1 MPERIIATFSAVFIV
16 RRAAHAR
23 ACGTR
28 NAAYVGENQQVSRQ
42 EILRRRN
49 AAGRSAACEAFPGVA
64 DTDAVRLEA
73 AQFLFLSSL
82 FVFSMTGPATK
93 AARSAR
99 AIPLQPRPSRCRPPT
114 VRRSACPCGSRGR
127 NANASAGH
135 VREDHQLFN
144 TPSGKRFGNL
154 LIAPDVVEPLPRA
167 AACRRSGTGGRR
179 SRIRHKCRPR
189 KASRSRH
196 ARVPEKGPVEGAP
209 VRTLYCSRYGAGLQ
223 TGRAARPCV
232 RRRPGRTD
240 RCPFVSFDGE
250 LAPEITH
257 QVGRRHHTPPCRR
270 SESEGQAYVASPQK
284 GSAPRASGR

>member
-1 MPERIIATFSAVFIV
+1 
-16 RRAAHAR
+16 
-23 ACGTR
+23 
-28 NAAYVGENQQVSRQ
+28 
-42 EILRRRN
+42 
-49 AAGRSAACEAFPGVA
+49 
-64 DTDAVRLEA
+64 
-73 AQFLFLSSL
+73 
-82 FVFSMTGPATK
+82 MTGPATK

-99 AIPLQPRPSRCRPPT
+99 AIPLQPRPSRCRPPA
-114 VRRSACPCGSRGR
+114 VRRSACPWGSRGR

-135 VREDHQLFN
+135 VRDDHQPFN

-167 AACRRSGTGGRR
+167 PACRRSGTGGRR

-189 KASRSRH
+189 KASRSRR
-196 ARVPEKGPVEGAP
+196 ARVPEKARLREPPFGPCTVPGTAGATGAARASKPVE
-209 VRTLYCSRYGAGLQ
+209 
-223 TGRAARPCV
+223 PCV

-250 LAPEITH
+250 LAPEIPH

-270 SESEGQAYVASPQK
+270 SEPEGQAYVASPQK